1 MRAPTRESAETIA
14 TGLRTIFTRLQ
25 RTDTIDQL
33 KALGIQ
39 LQDASGQFVGAYEA
53 VRRLSVG
60 LSGLDP
66 RDYRFSEIV
75 EQLGGFRQIG
85 KVIPLIS
92 QFTTAQQALNV
103 AQAASGSVTKD
114 AVIAQQALSVQF
126 ARVREDF
133 DALIRKFT
141 DSSTF
146 RAVAGGALELAR
158 AFIKVAES
166 LEPMLPLITS
176 LIALKIGR
184 SLAPGLGALAGIGGG
199 TRGRATGGRI
209 HKFARGG
216 FVPGT
221 GSRDTVPAMLQ
232 PGEFVFR

>member
-1 MRAPTRESAETIA
+1 M
-14 TGLRTIFTRLQ
+14 RTIFTRLQ

-85 KVIPLIS
+85 KVIPLIR

-126 ARVREDF
+126 ARVRNQDEIIKTVMLLYVSLQI
-133 DALIRKFT
+133 ALP
-141 DSSTF
+141 
-146 RAVAGGALELAR
+146 LEL
-158 AFIKVAES
+158 
-166 LEPMLPLITS
+166 
-176 LIALKIGR
+176 
-184 SLAPGLGALAGIGGG
+184 
-199 TRGRATGGRI
+199 
-209 HKFARGG
+209 
-216 FVPGT
+216 
-221 GSRDTVPAMLQ
+221 
-232 PGEFVFR
+232 